1 MKKVF
6 PCTVILMVALCRT
19 LSAQSV
25 NGTWQGTLSVPDNP
39 RVALKLANADDGSLR
54 GTLYLIDKLIDK
66 GPLTAALT
74 SVSFTAPH
82 LSVEQVNLDATFR
95 GQLSADGK
103 SIDGTW
109 TQDKHSYPL
118 TLVLATPETLWKHGG
133 PVPLPPMSSTADPA
147 FEVATIKPSP
157 PDATGYSFS
166 LRTRDFAAKNRTV
179 QDLIEFAYQV
189 RDRQI
194 SGAPSWMTETRF
206 DIAGKPDADGLPSL
220 DQYRLMIKKLLASRF
235 QLRMHIVQQTFPVY
249 AITRGENAP
258 RLPHSDPEFD
268 AGGIYVKES
277 PDGGQMMAHYVGF
290 SMPMFADNL
299 MGFIQ
304 DRQIVDETGMTG
316 HFEFTITI
324 SASVLQGG
332 PAGPDDNRADAV
344 RPAIQSS
351 GFKLVPKKEPLD
363 VIVIDHLE
371 KPSAN

>member
-1 MKKVF
+1 MPHKLRHSILPVLLHKWQRRIQYAKAGYTIQAF
-6 PCTVILMVALCRT
+6 PQATP
-19 LSAQSV
+19 
-25 NGTWQGTLSVPDNP
+25 GWDFP
-39 RVALKLANADDGSLR
+39 NAIHR
-54 GTLYLIDKLIDK
+54 ERRRR
-66 GPLTAALT
+66 AA
-74 SVSFTAPH
+74 
-82 LSVEQVNLDATFR
+82 VEQVNRDATYR
-95 GQLSADGK
+95 GQLSTDCK

-118 TLVLATPETLWKHGG
+118 TLVLATPETLWKHAG
-133 PVPLPPMSSTADPA
+133 PAPLPPMSSTADPA

-157 PDATGYSFS
+157 PDATVSYS

-179 QDLIEFAYQV
+179 KDLIEFAYQV

-194 SGAPSWMTETRF
+194 SGAPSWMAETRF
-206 DIAGKPDADGLPSL
+206 DSAGRPDADGLPSL

-249 AITRGENAP
+249 ALTRGEKAP

-268 AGGIYVKES
+268 TGSIYVKDS
-277 PDGGQMMAHYVGF
+277 PDGQTMAHFVGF

-299 MGFIQ
+299 MGSIQ

-316 HFEFTITI
+316 HFEFTIAI
-324 SASVLQGG
+324 STSVLHGG
-332 PAGPDDNRADAV
+332 PASPDDDRPGAV
-344 RPAIQSS
+344 RLAIQTL
-351 GFKLVPKKEPLD
+351 GFRLVPKREPLD